1 MLFQEALP
9 PRGSDSVLSTL
20 SLVQVRLVG
29 RGGLGSQGQGHA
41 AESLRPVGSQK
52 SLGLAPLCFSL
63 VWAGLSGVFFFLP
76 EMAEFW
82 CLAWPT
88 GLQWKDHVSQRLG
101 KGFVCNRC
109 CACVIPAQPQRED
122 SGPALSRGREP
133 VGARCSSSGLVSVR
147 GPTAGEGPR
156 ILVLRQADVPK
167 PGTATSGEESPEL
180 RVTLTGLPLTL
191 FPSSHVPIPV
201 PPLIHPLIP
210 LQLRHYHPG

>member
-1 MLFQEALP
+1 MLFEEALP

-20 SLVQVRLVG
+20 SLVQVRPGGEG
-29 RGGLGSQGQGHA
+29 RPGEPRARSCCRK
-41 AESLRPVGSQK
+41 SLRLVGSQK

-82 CLAWPT
+82 FLAWPT

-122 SGPALSRGREP
+122 SGPALSKGRES
-133 VGARCSSSGLVSVR
+133 VGARYSSSGLVSVQ
-147 GPTAGEGPR
+147 GPTGLCGGEGPR
-156 ILVLRQADVPK
+156 MLCLKA
-167 PGTATSGEESPEL
+167 G
-180 RVTLTGLPLTL
+180 
-191 FPSSHVPIPV
+191 
-201 PPLIHPLIP
+201 
-210 LQLRHYHPG
+210 